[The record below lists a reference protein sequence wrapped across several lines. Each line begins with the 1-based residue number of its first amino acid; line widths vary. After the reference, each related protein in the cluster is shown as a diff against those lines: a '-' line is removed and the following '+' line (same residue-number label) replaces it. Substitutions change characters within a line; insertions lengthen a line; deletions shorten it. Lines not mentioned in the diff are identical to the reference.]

1 MNKEQDTGTGESAR
15 ECAFCGRDHTEVG
28 KLVMG
33 NGVYICNECI
43 EVCSEIL
50 EKDQGDSSQD
60 ILRKSLDEIPKPA
73 QIKAELD
80 EYVIGQEEAKK
91 KLSVAVY
98 NHYKR
103 IRCNAGKDDILL
115 DKSNVLLIGPTGTGK
130 SVLLKHILG
139 LIKPDSGQ
147 ILIDGQD
154 ISTLDGVALNEVRK
168 KFGVCFQD
176 AALFDSMN
184 VAENIGFPFAMHTH
198 LTKDEIALEVAN
210 LLKEVGLSGIESK
223 MPSQLSGGMRKRVG
237 LARALAMNP
246 KILLFDEPTTGLDPV
261 MTSAINTLIRDVQ
274 HKSQATSLV
283 ISHDI
288 EGAFELADY
297 MAMIFQGRIVFEG
310 KPEEFKHTTDPL
322 VRQFVEGKMEGPI
335 NPIQ

>member
-1 MNKEQDTGTGESAR
+1 M
-15 ECAFCGRDHTEVG
+15 
-28 KLVMG
+28 
-33 NGVYICNECI
+33 
-43 EVCSEIL
+43 
-50 EKDQGDSSQD
+50 
-60 ILRKSLDEIPKPA
+60 
-73 QIKAELD
+73 IKIINLTKKFK
-80 EYVIGQEEAKK
+80 GQH
-91 KLSVAVY
+91 V
-98 NHYKR
+98 
-103 IRCNAGKDDILL
+103 L
-115 DKSNVLLIGPTGTGK
+115 DKLCLELPQGKITVIIGPTGTGK

-154 ISTLDGVALNEVRK
+154 ISTLDGAALNEVRK

-210 LLKEVGLSGIESK
+210 LLKEVGLSGIETK

-261 MTSAINTLIRDVQ
+261 MTSAINALIRDVQ
-274 HKSQATSLV
+274 RKSKATSLV

-297 MAMIFQGRIVFEG
+297 MAMIFQGRIVFDGE
-310 KPEEFKHTTDPL
+310 PEAFKHTTNPL